1 VPLDLLVLIL
11 PYLSPSDGAALFDI
25 CLSTQITE
33 SKDNAVQKRGY
44 KILAKLVE
52 SGKVSPDPQQVLQQ
66 MDSLLEGL
74 TPAAKKV
81 YRLLL
86 CNLASPE
93 MILSGSFCSPELACC
108 TYLSDKLASST
119 FYHTGSRGWDKRT
132 I

>member
-1 VPLDLLVLIL
+1 MTLDLLVLIL
-11 PYLSPSDGAALFDI
+11 PYLSASDGAALFDI

-52 SGKVSPDPQQVLQQ
+52 LGKVSPDPQQVLQQ

-81 YRLLL
+81 YCLVF
-86 CNLASPE
+86 CNL
-93 MILSGSFCSPELACC
+93 
-108 TYLSDKLASST
+108 
-119 FYHTGSRGWDKRT
+119 
-132 I
+132 